1 MESSGQPARSWRTP
15 WPADRE
21 DSTLVDGAPDCDL
34 LDLTGVDRYRVIVE
48 NGKVSKFARL
58 DAADLFFELQRVCR
72 INSNR
77 FERAAATDTLLR
89 RGDCRTLWCD

>member
-1 MESSGQPARSWRTP
+1 MEVVGTTGPILGDPP

-77 FERAAATDTLLR
+77 FDPR
-89 RGDCRTLWCD
+89 CD